1 LGQLRRTLLR
11 VIGRRV
17 PDATIPLAAAEMRT
31 IAAGIEQTHP
41 DTNPGWSVTVVGL
54 RKTVV
59 GDARP
64 ALLVLASAVGLVLL
78 IACANVANMLLA
90 RAAGRGAE
98 IAVRVALGASR
109 RRIVRQLLT
118 ESLLLALAGAVG
130 GGLLA
135 AGGMAALPAL
145 APAGL
150 PRIDQV
156 GLDGWTLLF
165 TLVVALVTAV
175 VFGLVPALQAS
186 RANLNAPLKDGGRG
200 SSAGRRRQL
209 MRNSLVVVEVA
220 LAGAVRAAVAAV
232 DPDQPVSSIRTVNS
246 VISDS
251 VARERFSALLLGIF
265 ATVALSLAVIGIYGV
280 MAYTVV
286 QRTHEMGIRL
296 ALGAGAAD
304 VRRLVVR
311 QGMRLA
317 LTGVGVGVL
326 ASLAATRALDSLLF
340 GVSPTDPLTFVV
352 TPLLLA
358 GAALV
363 ATYVPAHRATQVNP
377 LLALRTE

>member
-1 LGQLRRTLLR
+1 
-11 VIGRRV
+11 
-17 PDATIPLAAAEMRT
+17 
-31 IAAGIEQTHP
+31 
-41 DTNPGWSVTVVGL
+41 
-54 RKTVV
+54 
-59 GDARP
+59 
-64 ALLVLASAVGLVLL
+64 
-78 IACANVANMLLA
+78 
-90 RAAGRGAE
+90 
-98 IAVRVALGASR
+98 
-109 RRIVRQLLT
+109 
-118 ESLLLALAGAVG
+118 
-130 GGLLA
+130 
-135 AGGMAALPAL
+135 
-145 APAGL
+145 
-150 PRIDQV
+150 
-156 GLDGWTLLF
+156 
-165 TLVVALVTAV
+165 
-175 VFGLVPALQAS
+175 
-186 RANLNAPLKDGGRG
+186 
-200 SSAGRRRQL
+200 
-209 MRNSLVVVEVA
+209 
-220 LAGAVRAAVAAV
+220 VRAAVAAV

-317 LTGVGVGVL
+317 LTGVGVGVGVL
-326 ASLAATRALDSLLF
+326 ASLVATRALDSLLF

>member
-1 LGQLRRTLLR
+1 
-11 VIGRRV
+11 
-17 PDATIPLAAAEMRT
+17 M
-31 IAAGIEQTHP
+31 HP
-41 DTNPGWSVTVVGL
+41 DTNTGWSVTVVGL

-156 GLDGWTLLF
+156 DLDGWTLLF